1 MIFVLYVSS
10 KYNLFNENEIYFV
23 ICGLCSIVITIQL
36 LIHSVVLFEHKT
48 LGETLLALCT
58 ITTGFTFSV
67 EQVVLAGLVANCVP
81 QSSQSYAASIRRSTA
96 SFCFICGSLVAP
108 IISRYLLV
116 HSLIFSSLVFFLIFY
131 LIAKRRMFEDW
142 CLKGKFF
149 LNLITFSLFNYFSFT
164 VYPIF

>member
-1 MIFVLYVSS
+1 MVLLLTWLSTYFAASFFDMYIPMVANIFYRLPTYWTSTLFTCCAVTVIFVLYVSS

-81 QSSQSYAASIRRSTA
+81 QSSQSYAASIRRST
-96 SFCFICGSLVAP
+96 SSCCFIFGSLVAP
-108 IISRYLLV
+108 LISRYLLV
-116 HSLIFSSLVFFLIFY
+116 H
-131 LIAKRRMFEDW
+131 
-142 CLKGKFF
+142 G
-149 LNLITFSLFNYFSFT
+149 
-164 VYPIF
+164 